1 MDEKI
6 SRNFRQKA
14 GVAWGNFGLPFI
26 FIVIVAIFSVMSPA
40 FSTSRNLLSNFGF
53 SAFTGIAAIGMTF
66 VIMTGDFDISIGSM
80 LALVG
85 VLGASFVPA
94 IGGVLGVFSTMA
106 IASFLGFV
114 NGVFVTKLRIPAFI
128 TTLGMLFIFR
138 SLAYIYTDNF
148 PQYISDRFWLYLG
161 NGRLFNTIPFPVLL
175 MIVCYGIAYLLLRK
189 TPFGRYVIAVGT
201 NPKAAEL
208 SGINVDNIKIMVF
221 TLLGLFVGISAVV
234 NSANLGVANPGMM
247 GQGFEFRVITA
258 VVLGGTMLG
267 GGNGS
272 LGGAFVASLIVT
284 FLANGMGLMQ
294 INPYWQLVATGMV
307 MIIAVSLN
315 KLKFYL
321 LGQKEFS

>member
-1 MDEKI
+1 MEEKMTRSI
-6 SRNFRQKA
+6 RQKA
-14 GVAWGNFGLPFI
+14 GIAWGSFGLPFI
-26 FIVIVAIFSVMSPA
+26 FIVIVAVFAAFSPA
-40 FSTSRNLLSNFGF
+40 FATSRNILSNFGF
-53 SAFTGIAAIGMTF
+53 SAYVGIAAIGMTF
-66 VIMTGDFDISIGSM
+66 VIMTGDFDISVGSM

-85 VLGASFVPA
+85 VLGASFVPV
-94 IGGVLGVFSTMA
+94 IGGVLGVLATIA
-106 IASFLGFV
+106 IAAFLGFV
-114 NGVFVTKLRIPAFI
+114 NGIFVTKLKIPAFI

-138 SLAYIYTDNF
+138 SIAYIYTDNF

-161 NGRLFNTIPFPVLL
+161 NGRLFNTIPFPIVLMVL
-175 MIVCYGIAYLLLRK
+175 CYVIAYLLLRK

-201 NPKAAEL
+201 NPKAAAL

-284 FLANGMGLMQ
+284 FLANGMGLLQ
-294 INPYWQLVATGMV
+294 VNPYWQLVATGLV

-321 LGQKEFS
+321 LGQGEFS